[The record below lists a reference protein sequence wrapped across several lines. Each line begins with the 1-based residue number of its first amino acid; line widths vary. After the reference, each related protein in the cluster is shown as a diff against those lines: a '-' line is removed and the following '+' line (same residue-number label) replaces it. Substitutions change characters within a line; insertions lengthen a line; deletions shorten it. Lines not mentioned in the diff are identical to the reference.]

1 MSLLGV
7 NIAIMQ
13 RDRIL
18 LTKRED
24 FAVWCLPGGAVE
36 SGESLAQ
43 AAIREAREETG
54 LQVRLTG
61 LVGVYSRPNW
71 RAGGAHEVL
80 FAAERIGGRLLT
92 ATAETTEA
100 GWFGPNELPEPM
112 FTWHYQ
118 RISDALNARRAIART
133 QNAAWPAGI
142 GIATR
147 QELYE
152 MRDQDRLPM
161 QTLMDTFCSRP
172 RPEDDQLEVG

>member
-7 NIAIMQ
+7 NIAIME

-54 LQVRLTG
+54 LEVRLIG
-61 LVGVYSRPNW
+61 LVGTYSRPNW

-80 FAAERIGGRLLT
+80 FAAERIGGELLT

-100 GWFGPNELPEPM
+100 RWSGLRELPKPM
-112 FTWHYQ
+112 FAWHYQ
-118 RISDALNARRAIART
+118 RIIDALDGRRAIARV
-133 QNAAWPAGI
+133 QNVAWPA

-152 MRDQDRLPM
+152 MRDHGRLPM
-161 QTLMDTFCSRP
+161 QALVDTFCGRP
-172 RPEDDQLEVG
+172 RAEDDRLEVG